1 MAFHSSHLEPLLA
14 SSIQRVQNA
23 FAIDLRATFE
33 DFVSASVQFVITAFV
48 QPIGVRVRRL
58 VRRPLTSLLK
68 CSR

>member
-1 MAFHSSHLEPLLA
+1 MAFHCSHLEPLLA

-23 FAIDLRATFE
+23 FAIDLRATFG
-33 DFVSASVQFVITAFV
+33 DFVSASVQFVITAPV

-58 VRRPLTSLLK
+58 VRRSLASLLK